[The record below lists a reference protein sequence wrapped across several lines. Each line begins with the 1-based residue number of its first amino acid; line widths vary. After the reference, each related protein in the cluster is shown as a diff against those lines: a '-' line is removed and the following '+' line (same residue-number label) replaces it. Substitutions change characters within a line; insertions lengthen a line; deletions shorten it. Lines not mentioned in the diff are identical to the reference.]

1 MSKKTKTDSDQ
12 TVPPPPPPPPPL
24 DGAPPPPPPP
34 PYTLG
39 IKGKIVETPR
49 PLEEHA
55 LLVRGDCG
63 LDPVQVLG
71 KLRAEYPQ
79 STFTLFAF

>member
-1 MSKKTKTDSDQ
+1 MSKKTKPDSDQ
-12 TVPPPPPPPPPL
+12 PVPH
-24 DGAPPPPPPP
+24 PPPPPP

-39 IKGKIVETPR
+39 IKGQIVETPR

-55 LLVRGDCG
+55 LVVRGDSG